1 MKRLTTLLYLGSL
14 LTLPLTT
21 LTLAAPPTA
30 AGDVV
35 AQVSPQQLQQRAA
48 SITVK
53 VLAGERSG
61 SGVII
66 KRNGDT
72 YSVLTNRHVVESGT
86 PLRVQTPDGEV
97 YQNVEVVSQPAL
109 ANLDLAILEFG
120 ATAEYA
126 TAPLANLSEVR
137 AEEEVFAAGYPFAA
151 NPNDAGGLVVTG
163 GRLLLLPERELKEG
177 YRLGYE
183 GDIEKGMS
191 GGPIFN
197 GEGEVVGINGIH
209 AYPLWG
215 DPYVFE
221 DGSKPTAEQREV
233 MSRLNWGIPIQILA
247 ELVPGYVP
255 LEAATVAATP
265 VEGAIQPLSYDVER
279 VAERIT
285 VLIRWGSGNGSGV
298 IVARRGD
305 VYYVLT
311 AEHVARYKNVE
322 DFKIVTHDGEQHEAD
337 SLKTMPGVDLA
348 VMQFKSDANYP
359 VAAVADY
366 DSGLMDDKGFV
377 FASGWRAVTGGEP
390 ERRFS
395 AGKIYSQEFG
405 RLQGWTRHSFS
416 YGYGLVYTNLTGG
429 GMSGGPILDSRGR
442 LLGIH
447 GRAEGAAMTDGSGS
461 VGVVYLGY
469 SLGVPIK
476 SFLSSAANLGVKRD
490 WLLLKNDPP
499 PPPSEAEV
507 EAILQREFAALGM
520 REECRDAVECVN
532 YGNKLWRLQ
541 RGEEALAVLQ
551 RASQMD
557 PSLYA
562 AWYVKG
568 LALFSE
574 GEYEEAAVAFEMAG
588 EVGRVAAEQSASAWR
603 WRGEALW
610 NLNRYEEALE
620 SVERAIAQSEKDFAF
635 HALRGQM
642 LQELQ
647 RHEEAIAA
655 YDRAVALNPH
665 SWVYNNRGV
674 ARVYLG
680 SYREAIADYNQ
691 ALALNPGYAEA
702 YRNRGFARYSL
713 ADYQRAMADFE
724 IALQLKPD
732 FALAYSDRANVLI
745 VLGDG
750 LRAMENFNK
759 ALELDPNLTSA
770 YINRGRLHFV
780 LGDGGGAI
788 ADFDRAIA
796 LEPNNPQ
803 SYFYR
808 GNARHKQG
816 DYRAAVADYQQAVA
830 LDDKLLPAIV
840 NIGLIEYELGASEA
854 AIQSWQ
860 AAIAISAEAVE
871 PQLAIAAALYAR
883 GDLER
888 GLAMA
893 EGALRLDSRYGDVEV
908 LKQNLWGEKLVADA
922 RKLLETSKIRALLSR
937 AK

>member
-1 MKRLTTLLYLGSL
+1 MKRLTTLFYLGTF

-21 LTLAAPPTA
+21 LTLAAPPTVP
-30 AGDVV
+30 GELV

-53 VLAGERSG
+53 VWAGERSG
-61 SGVII
+61 SGII
-66 KRNGDT
+66 LKRDGDT
-72 YSVLTNRHVVESGT
+72 YSVLTNRHVVKSGT

-97 YQNVEVVSQPAL
+97 YQNVEVVSLPAL
-109 ANLDLAILEFG
+109 DNRDLVILEF
-120 ATAEYA
+120 AASAEYA
-126 TAPLANLSEVR
+126 TAPLGNLSTVT
-137 AEEEVFAAGYPFAA
+137 AAEEVFAAGYPFAA
-151 NPNDAGGLVVTG
+151 NPTQPSGLAVAR

-247 ELVPGYVP
+247 ELVPGYIAVAP
-255 LEAATVAATP
+255 ATVEP
-265 VEGAIQPLSYDVER
+265 IWGEDVIQLLSYDVER
-279 VAERIT
+279 VAQKIT
-285 VLIRWGSGNGSGV
+285 VLIKYPTGNGSGV
-298 IVARRGD
+298 IVARQGD

-311 AEHVARYKNVE
+311 AEHVVRYKNLE

-337 SLKTMPGVDLA
+337 SLKTLPGVDLA
-348 VMQFKSDANYP
+348 VMQFRSDANYP
-359 VAAVADY
+359 VTAVADY

-377 FASGWRAVTGGEP
+377 FASGWRAVAGGEP

-447 GRAEGAAMTDGSGS
+447 GRAEGADMTDGSGS

-476 SFLSSAANLGVKRD
+476 SFLSSAANLGVNRD

-541 RGEEALAVLQ
+541 RGKEALAVLQ

-557 PSLYA
+557 PNLYA

-574 GEYEEAAVAFEMAG
+574 GEYDRAAAAFEMAA
-588 EVGRVAAEQSASAWR
+588 EIGRVAPEESASAWR

-610 NLNRYEEALE
+610 YLNRYEEALE
-620 SVERAIAQSEKDFAF
+620 SVERAIALSERDFTF

-655 YDRAVALNPH
+655 YDRAIAINPH

-674 ARVYLG
+674 ARAYLG
-680 SYREAIADYNQ
+680 NYQEAIADYNQ
-691 ALALNPGYAEA
+691 ALELSPGYAEA

-713 ADYQRAMADFE
+713 ADYQRAIADFDKAIE
-724 IALQLKPD
+724 LKPD
-732 FALAYSDRANVLI
+732 FALAYSDRANVFIALEEA
-745 VLGDG
+745 LG
-750 LRAMENFNK
+750 AMENFNK
-759 ALELDPNLTSA
+759 ALELEPNLTSA
-770 YINRGRLHFV
+770 YVNRGLLQFA
-780 LGDGGGAI
+780 LGDDGGAI

-816 DYRAAVADYQQAVA
+816 DYRTAAADYQQAIA
-830 LDDKLLPAIV
+830 LDEKLLPAIV
-840 NIGLIEYELGASEA
+840 NIGLIEYEIGASEA
-854 AIQSWQ
+854 AIKNWQ
-860 AAIAISAEAVE
+860 AAVAINPEAVE

-888 GLAMA
+888 GLAIA
-893 EGALRLDSRYGDVEV
+893 EGALKLDSRYGDVEV
-908 LKQNLWGEKLVADA
+908 LRQNLWGEKLVADA
-922 RKLLETSKIRALLSR
+922 RKLLETPKIRALLSR